1 MADLAKLTRPRL
13 HRVLP
18 RERLFER
25 LDACLQM
32 PLVWIS
38 GPPGAGKTSL
48 AASYLEARR
57 LGGWWYQVDAG
68 DADLAT
74 FFHYLGLAAMSGR
87 KHRVPLPML
96 TPQHHGDLQ
105 GFARLYS
112 RALCQRLKAP
122 AALVLDNYHEL
133 PADSPLHALIEP
145 IVREFPDGI
154 VLVVVSRSSPP
165 PACAGLRALDRVAM
179 LEWDELRLTQDEAQR
194 IAESRY
200 ALDAETLHAAY
211 ESSGGWPVGL
221 VLVLEEIRRSGGNA
235 SAVRDQ
241 SREVLFDYFAGQIFA
256 TLPEATQRIL
266 MLTALLPRAS
276 AVQAERLTGSTEAPA
291 VLDGLYRRRLFVD
304 RRGDTYQFHDLFR
317 AFLQQQFDV
326 AFDAGA
332 ARQWRSAAAT
342 LLAEND
348 QIEDAFALASAAG
361 NWEVAA
367 GLVLGSAARLF
378 EQGRNRTLLGWI
390 DSLPVAVID
399 RAPWLVFWAAVA
411 LVARSP
417 ALSRACFEEAYAR
430 FVPLGDETALTLSC
444 GGILATS
451 YWEFDSL
458 AMLDPWIDRLLAL
471 LRKQA
476 PFPTPAAELR
486 VHAALLFALSFR
498 RPDPAALDACIAHI
512 HELLHVGLPVS
523 ARVDA
528 AAQLLTHCCNT
539 GDYAQAARVMALTE
553 PWLREPDLAP
563 VYPALWWM
571 QVGNYRAAL
580 ADDAG
585 AIEAYGHA
593 LREVEQNALAA
604 PLLHVHCQIGLARLA
619 LCRGDIEAAE
629 AARARTAAYWTS
641 ARRVDSCIDAGLC
654 GLIAGRRGDQV
665 EALAQA
671 REQFEQAE
679 TVGIVPL
686 RHYSAI
692 QLAAALIDAGQTV
705 QAMEVLRSARGML
718 AGSAYAALVYQ
729 VDLVEAWAG
738 LRDGDRAVAHVALGR
753 GLVGSRQDPG
763 LFTLRLLPEVLP
775 VLLGEAIATGIDAD
789 HATRLVRTLR
799 LRAPTDDVPG
809 WPWPLEIRA
818 LGHFE
823 IRRNGEPLVYSRKT
837 PKKALALLMAMI
849 ALGAGNV
856 AEQRL
861 TDALWAD
868 EEGDAAANSLA
879 ATVLRLRAL
888 LGDAGAI
895 VQQGGKLSLDR
906 TRVWVDVFAFE
917 QAIGAAEEA
926 AHRRDPLEQKHLSRA
941 LELYQGAFLAQDEG
955 EAWPVAAR
963 ERLRARFIHAA
974 GRHAERFEADGE
986 FDAAI
991 LVYLRGLDTDA
1002 AVESFYQGLMRCYQ
1016 RLGRRSEAIG
1026 AYQRL
1031 RQILSITLGLAP
1043 SAASERLYQALR
1055 VE

>member
-1 MADLAKLTRPRL
+1 MANLAKLTRPKL

-25 LDACLQM
+25 LDACLQR

-48 AASYLEARR
+48 TASYLEARR
-57 LGGWWYQVDAG
+57 VGGWWYQIDAG

-74 FFHYLGLAAMSGR
+74 FFHYLGLAATGGR
-87 KHRVPLPML
+87 KHRVALPML

-105 GFARLYS
+105 GFARLYF
-112 RALCQRLKAP
+112 RALCQRLKPP

-133 PADSPLHALIEP
+133 PADSPLHDMIEA
-145 IVREFPDGI
+145 IVRELPDGI
-154 VLVVVSRSSPP
+154 SLVVVSRAPPP
-165 PACAGLRALDRVAM
+165 PACAGLRALDRVAL
-179 LEWDELRLTQDEAQR
+179 LEWDELRLTREEARR
-194 IAESRY
+194 IAEVRHGLDEE
-200 ALDAETLHAAY
+200 ALNAAY

-221 VLVLEEIRRSGGNA
+221 VLVLEEVRRSGA

-241 SREVLFDYFAGQIFA
+241 GREVLFDYFAGQIFA

-276 AVQAERLTGSTEAPA
+276 PDQAERLTGSTDAPA

-304 RRGDTYQFHDLFR
+304 RRGDAYQFHDLFR
-317 AFLQQQFDV
+317 AFLQQQFD
-326 AFDAGA
+326 ATFDADA
-332 ARQWRSAAAT
+332 AQHWRTTAA
-342 LLAEND
+342 LQLAAND
-348 QIEDAFALASAAG
+348 QAEDAFALASAACD
-361 NWEVAA
+361 WELAA
-367 GLVLGSAARLF
+367 GLVLGNAARLF
-378 EQGRNRTLLGWI
+378 EQGRSRTLLGWI
-390 DSLPVAVID
+390 DSLPVSVID
-399 RAPWLVFWAAVA
+399 EAPWLVFWAAVA
-411 LVARSP
+411 LAARSP
-417 ALSRACFEEAYAR
+417 AQSRARFEEAYAR
-430 FVPLGDETALTLSC
+430 FLPSGDKTALVLSC

-471 LRKQA
+471 LEGEA

-498 RPDPAALDACIAHI
+498 RPEPAELKACIDHV
-512 HELLHVGLPVS
+512 HSLLRADLPVS

-528 AAQLLTHCCNT
+528 AAQLLAHCCNT
-539 GDYAQAARVMALTE
+539 ADYAQAGRVMALAE
-553 PWLREPDLAP
+553 SWLREPDLAP

-580 ADDAG
+580 GDDGAAAD
-585 AIEAYGHA
+585 AYARA
-593 LREVEQNALAA
+593 LHEVEQNALAA
-604 PLLHVHCQIGLARLA
+604 PLLQVHCQFGLARLA
-619 LCRGDIEAAE
+619 LCRDDIDAAE
-629 AARARTAAYWTS
+629 SARTKALAYWTS

-654 GLIAGRRGDQV
+654 GLIAGRRGDRI
-665 EALAQA
+665 EALTRA
-671 REQFEQAE
+671 REQHEQAIA
-679 TVGIVPL
+679 VGIVPL
-686 RHYSAI
+686 RHYSAL
-692 QLAAALIDAGQTV
+692 QFAAALADAGETV
-705 QAMEVLRSARGML
+705 RAKEVLDDARAL
-718 AGSAYAALVYQ
+718 VEGSAYATLAYQ
-729 VDLVEAWAG
+729 IDLVEAG
-738 LRDGDRAVAHVALGR
+738 VALGERERDMAHTMLAR
-753 GLVGSRQDPG
+753 GLAGSRQDPG
-763 LFTLRLLPEVLP
+763 MFALRLLPKLLP
-775 VLLGEAIATGIDAD
+775 ALLAEAIAAGIDAEYD
-789 HATRLVRTLR
+789 ARLVRNLH
-799 LRAPTDDVPG
+799 LKAPSDDIPG

-818 LGHFE
+818 LGRFE
-823 IRRNGEPLVYSRKT
+823 IRCDGEPLAYSRKT
-837 PKKALALLMAMI
+837 PKKTLALLKAMV
-849 ALGAGNV
+849 ALGTAGTV

-861 TDALWAD
+861 MDTLWAD

-888 LGDAGAI
+888 LGDPAAV

-974 GRHAERFEADGE
+974 GRHAERFEANGE

-1016 RLGRRSEAIG
+1016 HLGRRSEAIG